1 MLSKIIVFGCSCSF
15 FASVYFLRNEKKY
28 GIILNNLDK
37 VQMVD
42 FDRII
47 DYNQIPP
54 QKLIAI

>member
-54 QKLIAI
+54 